1 MVLLVKLSPTKMYY
15 TISEVCTLTNLKPHV
30 LRYWEE
36 EFPTLAPPKNRAG
49 NRAYRVK
56 DIRSILAIKRLLYEE
71 GYTIAGARKKL
82 QQIRRNPSSSQIEM
96 NFEGALLRDVL
107 TSVRQ
112 DLKELISLLESS

>member
-1 MVLLVKLSPTKMYY
+1 MVKLSPAKMYY
-15 TISEVCTLTNLKPHV
+15 TISEVCSLTHLKPHV
-30 LRYWEE
+30 LRYWED

-56 DIRSILAIKRLLYEE
+56 DIKSILTIKHLLYDE
-71 GYTIAGARKKL
+71 GYTIAGAKRKL

-107 TSVRQ
+107 TSVKKG
-112 DLKELISLLESS
+112 LKELLAMMESR

>member
-1 MVLLVKLSPTKMYY
+1 MVKLSPTKMYY
-15 TISEVCTLTNLKPHV
+15 TISEVCALTNLKPHV
-30 LRYWEE
+30 LRYWED

-56 DIRSILAIKRLLYEE
+56 DIKSIFTIKHLLYEE

-96 NFEGALLRDVL
+96 NFEGALLRDILVSIKKDL
-107 TSVRQ
+107 Q
-112 DLKELISLLESS
+112 DLLLLLEASR

>member
-1 MVLLVKLSPTKMYY
+1 VVLLVKLSPTKMYY

-30 LRYWEE
+30 LRYWED

-56 DIRSILAIKRLLYEE
+56 DIKFIFTIRHLLYDE

-82 QQIRRNPSSSQIEM
+82 QQIRRNPSTSQIEM
-96 NFEGALLRDVL
+96 NFEGALLREVL
-107 TSVRQ
+107 TSIRS
-112 DLKELISLLESS
+112 DLKELLVLLRAA